1 MDVIGPVL
9 LTALVIFVAVM
20 AMRQGSQNRGKTYEQ
35 RREETYQ
42 RYEQR
47 MEEFKKTEL
56 KERDSSER
64 E

>member
-1 MDVIGPVL
+1 MDIVMWVVL
-9 LTALVIFVAVM
+9 AAFVIFAAVM
-20 AMRQGSQNRGKTYEQ
+20 AMRQGKQNRGKSYTQ

-47 MEEFKKTEL
+47 MEEFRQTE
-56 KERDSSER
+56 KNQEESSE